1 VKTTQYYTLIFL
13 GIERNIKVWT
23 TDRRCLVTR
32 RGACIITLFIVLFAF
47 IYDHPF
53 LLLPYDTSYCFFKL
67 YNQSILFSC
76 HDAHYHAYG
85 HTFSLTD
92 LLFIENVGLNNFIL
106 PIVII
111 LTNVVL
117 IIGLRRRAYQRQHR
131 LNTCRSD
138 DWREQSVI
146 LYMLLSSIA
155 FIFLTSPAGIL
166 NCWSVVHGER
176 IPTNNL
182 ALVLDLVEII
192 HHCSHF
198 PILLMTS
205 SIIRKKTFQIVF
217 HPRLQRQHSFSL
229 RQSPRRVHSRSLPQ
243 DVCPTEVHLPMTDL
257 SSTQLRSP
265 VTNLS
270 STTS

>member
-1 VKTTQYYTLIFL
+1 MKYYIFIIL
-13 GIERNIKVWT
+13 GVERNIKVWT
-23 TDRRCLVTR
+23 TDRRCLITR
-32 RGACIITLFIVLFAF
+32 RGACIITLFIILFVI
-47 IYDHPF
+47 IYNHPF
-53 LLLPYDTSYCFFKL
+53 LFFPHNVSYCFFKL
-67 YNQSILFSC
+67 YNQSVLFSC
-76 HDAHYHAYG
+76 HDAYYHAYG

-92 LLFIENVGLNNFIL
+92 LLFIENIGLNNFIL

-138 DWREQSVI
+138 DWRERSVI

-205 SIIRKKTFQIVF
+205 SIIRTKAFQIVF
-217 HPRLQRQHSFSL
+217 QTRTPRKNSLCSRQAARQRFT
-229 RQSPRRVHSRSLPQ
+229 SRSSTPQ
-243 DVCPTEVHLPMTDL
+243 EICLAPISLPM
-257 SSTQLRSP
+257 
-265 VTNLS
+265 TNLS